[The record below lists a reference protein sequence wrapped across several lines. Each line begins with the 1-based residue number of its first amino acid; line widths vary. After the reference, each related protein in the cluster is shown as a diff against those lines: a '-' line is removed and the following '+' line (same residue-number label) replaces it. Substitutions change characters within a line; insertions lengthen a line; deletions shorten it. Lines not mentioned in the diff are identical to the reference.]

1 MRVNKPSKQAL
12 LLMLLVVILIGI
24 TVSASAAEI
33 YYLSASGTVDNTMY
47 RYLSRG
53 IAAAEKAGAIAVLI
67 EVDTFG
73 GLVDS
78 AVNIRDAILEAD
90 VPVITFV
97 RQRAWSAGALISL
110 AGNKLIMAPGASIGA
125 AETRPNE
132 EKYISA
138 FRKEFQAT
146 AETRGRNPEV
156 AAAMVDADI
165 TIPGI
170 SEAGKLLTL
179 TAAEAV
185 ELKIA
190 DAIAPTREAAIH
202 AAGYEGKLVPISKT
216 FSDNVLGWITHP
228 IISGLLLAI
237 GFTGLVL
244 EVFTA
249 GWGGFGSLGLIAL
262 GLFFAG
268 HVYSGS
274 ASLNLVLL
282 FAVGLILL
290 FIEVFLLPGFGI
302 TGIGGLALILLSIF
316 LAFDNFSAG
325 LAAISISLFIST
337 IFILYGLKKLPR
349 SKLWNKLSLSTSLT
363 SEQGYL
369 PRQARTDLLGRTGR
383 TVTALRPSGTAEIDG
398 ERVDVVS
405 EGTWIDADRPIIVTK
420 VEGLRIVVR
429 EHSAEEQ

>member
-1 MRVNKPSKQAL
+1 MRMNPSKKVL
-12 LLMLLVVILIGI
+12 LLTLTVVLILGVVAPA
-24 TVSASAAEI
+24 TAAQI

-53 IAAAEKAGAIAVLI
+53 IAAAEEAGAAAVLI

-78 AVNIRDAILEAD
+78 AVNIRDAILESK

-146 AETRGRNPEV
+146 AEIRGRNPEV

-170 SEAGKLLTL
+170 AEAGKLLTL
-179 TAAEAV
+179 TATEAV
-185 ELKIA
+185 ELQIA
-190 DAIAPTREAAIH
+190 DSIAGTREAAIH
-202 AAGYEGKLVPISKT
+202 AAGYEGKLTPISKT

-228 IISGLLLAI
+228 LVSGLLLAI
-237 GFTGLVL
+237 GFTGLAL

-249 GWGGFGSLGLIAL
+249 GWGGFGSMGLIAL

-282 FAVGLILL
+282 FAVGIILL
-290 FIEVFLLPGFGI
+290 FIEIFVLPGFGI

-325 LAAISISLFIST
+325 LAAISISLLVST
-337 IFILYGLKKLPR
+337 ILILYGLKKLPR
-349 SKLWNKLSLSTSLT
+349 SKLWSKLSLGTSLS

-369 PRQARTDLLGRTGR
+369 PRQDRSDLIGQIGKTI
-383 TVTALRPSGTAEIDG
+383 TTLRPSGTAEING

-405 EGTWIDADRPIIVTK
+405 EGIWIDPDRPIIVTK
-420 VEGLRIVVR
+420 VEGPRIVVR
-429 EHSAEEQ
+429 EYSTED